1 MTMGQ
6 GTDPEVNPCPISTRF
21 TRSLPAGQGAFFAS
35 AQLSACCTEPVV
47 RVVSVVVK
55 KQHIPLSSQF
65 SIFNSQFSIHEQYFP
80 DPAVIHTHRSE
91 VRLQ

>member
-21 TRSLPAGQGAFFAS
+21 TGFLPEGQGGSCAT

-55 KQHIPLSSQF
+55 KEHVAQ
-65 SIFNSQFSIHEQYFP
+65 
-80 DPAVIHTHRSE
+80 D
-91 VRLQ
+91 

>member
-6 GTDPEVNPCPISTRF
+6 GTVPEVNPCPISIRF
-21 TRSLPAGQGAFFAS
+21 TGSLPEGQGALFVS

-55 KQHIPLSSQF
+55 KTHPVVF
-65 SIFNSQFSIHEQYFP
+65 SIFNSQLSIFN
-80 DPAVIHTHRSE
+80 S
-91 VRLQ
+91 

>member
-55 KQHIPLSSQF
+55 KTSPVVFLIFNSQL
-65 SIFNSQFSIHEQYFP
+65 SIFNS
-80 DPAVIHTHRSE
+80 
-91 VRLQ
+91 